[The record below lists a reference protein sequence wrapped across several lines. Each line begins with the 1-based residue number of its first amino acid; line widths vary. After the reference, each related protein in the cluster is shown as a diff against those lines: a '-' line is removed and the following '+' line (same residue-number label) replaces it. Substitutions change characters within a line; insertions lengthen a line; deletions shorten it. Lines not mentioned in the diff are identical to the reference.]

1 MYFIIL
7 KEICIR
13 RIQRLWLKYKQHTA
27 CIGRHPYAYIH
38 AQAQSLQKMHRLPS
52 TNKRQT
58 NRISTSGLPFS
69 LPTVCFEQLII
80 LQAENARQP
89 LLHPDILLWSEWTCE
104 NLFLQVSQGSLGVT
118 QSGWKAWYGTHGTQS
133 IGVRAWPAYF
143 WATSR
148 HSGSYSSRGGRLLP
162 LWPLLRVHI
171 HTQTL
176 THTHT
181 HISVA
186 CGDFWVKASWWD
198 PPFTF
203 LEGDLDSVH
212 AIALHC
218 YSRSACIWLSLL
230 VWIMH
235 ILLPKQR

>member
-27 CIGRHPYAYIH
+27 CIGRHPYAYMPKH
-38 AQAQSLQKMHRLPS
+38 SPYRRCTDCHQPTNGLRL
-52 TNKRQT
+52 T

-104 NLFLQVSQGSLGVT
+104 KLFLQVSQGSLGVT

-143 WATSR
+143 WVTSR

-171 HTQTL
+171 HT
-176 THTHT
+176 HKHSPTHT
-181 HISVA
+181 HIFQWLAV
-186 CGDFWVKASWWD
+186 
-198 PPFTF
+198 TF
-203 LEGDLDSVH
+203 E
-212 AIALHC
+212 
-218 YSRSACIWLSLL
+218 
-230 VWIMH
+230 
-235 ILLPKQR
+235 